1 MKLKEQQAAE
11 VDTLLTPLFRGNT
24 AGLADKLHQGEETEI
39 LISYTFILTEKQ
51 EKKKKRFSYSMEIT
65 FILLISYNQTSPIK
79 YILLLRHQML

>member
-79 YILLLRHQML
+79 YILLLIHQML